1 MSFSS
6 IRSWLF
12 PAALLITLIVVWQ
25 YFRPDP
31 RATFLSEV
39 EEMITLANKGDHLDL
54 RSRLSPQA
62 EDTISAQFLSVP
74 QALVMAR
81 QMDKNR
87 ATRYRMA
94 QLTVF
99 YPQDY
104 AEVEID
110 RSGADGDFS
119 QAHRFPVPFFY
130 QQGKWLVAGGF
141 RGERDFSNPFTE
153 SFP

>member
-54 RSRLSPQA
+54 RSRLSP
-62 EDTISAQFLSVP
+62 
-74 QALVMAR
+74 
-81 QMDKNR
+81 
-87 ATRYRMA
+87 
-94 QLTVF
+94 
-99 YPQDY
+99 
-104 AEVEID
+104 
-110 RSGADGDFS
+110 
-119 QAHRFPVPFFY
+119 
-130 QQGKWLVAGGF
+130 
-141 RGERDFSNPFTE
+141 
-153 SFP
+153 